1 MDRVTTGIK
10 GLDEMLH
17 GGLPKGRTILV
28 VGSPGSGKTT
38 LAMQFLVGGG
48 NLDEPGLYISLEEK
62 PERMKANLSSFGWN
76 LDTLEHDGK
85 ITFIDATELRKPSS
99 RIGQSVVSA
108 EDRITLTLPEVT
120 LASLLR
126 TVRRVAAEEG
136 TQRII
141 VDPINS
147 LMLRYPEEVKRRKAM
162 LLFFDALESTGC
174 SCLMISELRTS
185 VLERRFQLEEFL
197 SEGVVLL
204 HTMVHEGNVIR
215 GIQIEKMRGVAH
227 DTQLRPYQIS
237 EFGVEVF
244 PKDRIF

>member
-1 MDRVTTGIK
+1 MG
-10 GLDEMLH
+10 
-17 GGLPKGRTILV
+17 
-28 VGSPGSGKTT
+28 
-38 LAMQFLVGGG
+38 
-48 NLDEPGLYISLEEK
+48 EPGLYISLEEK

-76 LDTLEHDGK
+76 LDALEHDGK
-85 ITFIDATELRKPSS
+85 ITFIDATELRKPSN

-120 LASLLR
+120 LGSLLR
-126 TVRRVAAEEG
+126 TIRRVAAEEG

-147 LMLRYPEEVKRRKAM
+147 LMLRYQEEVKRRKAV

-174 SCLMISELRTS
+174 SCLIISELRTS

-237 EFGVEVF
+237 DSGVEVF

>member
-1 MDRVTTGIK
+1 ME
-10 GLDEMLH
+10 L
-17 GGLPKGRTILV
+17 
-28 VGSPGSGKTT
+28 
-38 LAMQFLVGGG
+38 LVGGG
-48 NLDEPGLYISLEEK
+48 NLGEPGLYISLEEK

-99 RIGQSVVSA
+99 RIGQGVISA

-120 LASLLR
+120 LGSLLR
-126 TVRRVAAEEG
+126 TVRHVAAEEG

-162 LLFFDALESTGC
+162 LLFFDAIESTGC

-197 SEGVVLL
+197 SEGIVLL

-237 EFGVEVF
+237 DSGVEVF

>member
-1 MDRVTTGIK
+1 MDRVTTGIN

-17 GGLPKGRTILV
+17 GGLPRGRTILV

-38 LAMQFLVGGG
+38 FAMQFLVGGG
-48 NLDEPGLYISLEEK
+48 NLGEPGLYISLEEK

-85 ITFIDATELRKPSS
+85 ITFIDATELRKPSK
-99 RIGQSVVSA
+99 RIGSSLA
-108 EDRITLTLPEVT
+108 SPEDRITLTLPEVT
-120 LASLLR
+120 LGSLLR
-126 TVRRVAAEEG
+126 TIRRVAAEEG

-147 LMLRYPEEVKRRKAM
+147 LMLRYQEEVNRRKAL

-237 EFGVEVF
+237 DSGVEVF

>member
-1 MDRVTTGIK
+1 M
-10 GLDEMLH
+10 
-17 GGLPKGRTILV
+17 
-28 VGSPGSGKTT
+28 
-38 LAMQFLVGGG
+38 
-48 NLDEPGLYISLEEK
+48 
-62 PERMKANLSSFGWN
+62 
-76 LDTLEHDGK
+76 
-85 ITFIDATELRKPSS
+85 
-99 RIGQSVVSA
+99 
-108 EDRITLTLPEVT
+108 
-120 LASLLR
+120 LR

-162 LLFFDALESTGC
+162 LLFFDAIESTGC

-237 EFGVEVF
+237 DSGVEVF